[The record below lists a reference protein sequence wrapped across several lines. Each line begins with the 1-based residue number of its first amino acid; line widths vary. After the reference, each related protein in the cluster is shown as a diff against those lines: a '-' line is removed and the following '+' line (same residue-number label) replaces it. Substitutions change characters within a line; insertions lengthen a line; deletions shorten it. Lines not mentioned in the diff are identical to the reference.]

1 MSADKVIQYCD
12 KAIKNGTNIKET
24 YSKLKALIDVN
35 GGRIE
40 YEYIK
45 GNLQNS
51 PILMINVRFKDVD
64 VSPQSLLSIST
75 VSCGTRIK
83 FHYYPSD
90 SNDWNI
96 RSEYKLD
103 YLQDELEKETKKK
116 WFTFEQFKQIYLQLN
131 RDMVSSEY
139 SLIIKEILAQLKL
152 QKDFK

>member
-1 MSADKVIQYCD
+1 MSISVETYCD
-12 KAIKNGTNIKET
+12 KAIKNGTNIKEMFT
-24 YSKLKALIDVN
+24 KLKALIDVN

-51 PILMINVRFKDVD
+51 PSLIINVRFKDLN

-75 VSCGTRIK
+75 ISCGTRIK

-96 RSEYKLD
+96 RRNYKLD
-103 YLQDELEKETKKK
+103 DLQDELEKETKKK
-116 WFTFEQFKQIYLQLN
+116 WFSFEQFKPIYLQLN
-131 RDMVSSEY
+131 RDMESSEY
-139 SLIIKEILAQLKL
+139 AKIMKQIIAQFKL

>member
-1 MSADKVIQYCD
+1 MSISVETYCD
-12 KAIKNGTNIKET
+12 KAIRNGTNIKEMFT
-24 YSKLKALIDVN
+24 KLKALIDVN

-51 PILMINVRFKDVD
+51 PSLIINVRFKDLD

-90 SNDWNI
+90 NSDWNI
-96 RSEYKLD
+96 RSNYKLD
-103 YLQDELEKETKKK
+103 DLQDELEKETKKK
-116 WFTFEQFKQIYLQLN
+116 WFTFEQFKPIYLQLN
-131 RDMVSSEY
+131 RDMESSEY
-139 SLIIKEILAQLKL
+139 AKIMKQIISQVKL

>member
-1 MSADKVIQYCD
+1 MSISVETYCD
-12 KAIKNGTNIKET
+12 KAIKNGTNIKEMFT
-24 YSKLKALIDVN
+24 KLKALIDVN

-51 PILMINVRFKDVD
+51 PSLIINVRFKDLN

-75 VSCGTRIK
+75 ISCGTRFK

-90 SNDWNI
+90 SSDWNI
-96 RSEYKLD
+96 RRNYKLD
-103 YLQDELEKETKKK
+103 DLQDELEKETKKK
-116 WFTFEQFKQIYLQLN
+116 WFSFEQFKPIYLQLN
-131 RDMVSSEY
+131 RDMESSEY
-139 SLIIKEILAQLKL
+139 AKIMKQIIAQFKL

>member
-1 MSADKVIQYCD
+1 MSISVETYCD
-12 KAIKNGTNIKET
+12 KAIKNGTNIKEMFT
-24 YSKLKALIDVN
+24 KLKALIDVN

-51 PILMINVRFKDVD
+51 PSLIINVRFKDIN

-75 VSCGTRIK
+75 ISCGTRIK

-90 SNDWNI
+90 SSDWNI
-96 RSEYKLD
+96 RRNYKLD
-103 YLQDELEKETKKK
+103 DLQDELEKETKKK
-116 WFTFEQFKQIYLQLN
+116 WFSFEQFKPIYLQLN
-131 RDMVSSEY
+131 RDMESSEY
-139 SLIIKEILAQLKL
+139 AKIMKQIIAQFKL

>member
-1 MSADKVIQYCD
+1 MSISVETYCD
-12 KAIKNGTNIKET
+12 KAIRNGTNIKEMFT
-24 YSKLKALIDVN
+24 KLKALIDVN

-51 PILMINVRFKDVD
+51 PSLIINVRFKDLN

-75 VSCGTRIK
+75 ISCGTRIK

-90 SNDWNI
+90 SNDWDI
-96 RSEYKLD
+96 RREYKLD
-103 YLQDELEKETKKK
+103 DLQDELEKETKKK
-116 WFTFEQFKQIYLQLN
+116 WFSFEQFKPIYLQLN
-131 RDMVSSEY
+131 RDMESSEY
-139 SLIIKEILAQLKL
+139 AKVIKQIIAQFKL